1 MKYGESTFDLLYLAF
16 ASDAWNADASEDGML
31 YDTDMRV
38 FKIFKPKRII
48 RRIRK

>member
-31 YDTDMRV
+31 YTYAD
-38 FKIFKPKRII
+38 FFYQEGAK
-48 RRIRK
+48 